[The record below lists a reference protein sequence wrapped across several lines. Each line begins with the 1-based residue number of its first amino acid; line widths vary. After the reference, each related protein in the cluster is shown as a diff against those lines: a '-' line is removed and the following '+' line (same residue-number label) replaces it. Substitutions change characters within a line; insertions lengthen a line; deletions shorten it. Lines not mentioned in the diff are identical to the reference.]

1 MTDEYVW
8 VAEAKYDIH
17 TAWYMLWTTC
27 RLTRSECQ
35 IALEEHP
42 TRPMHV
48 SSRIVKFMRD
58 DTEKGNDE
66 RTNPITLHR

>member
-42 TRPMHV
+42 T
-48 SSRIVKFMRD
+48 
-58 DTEKGNDE
+58 
-66 RTNPITLHR
+66 